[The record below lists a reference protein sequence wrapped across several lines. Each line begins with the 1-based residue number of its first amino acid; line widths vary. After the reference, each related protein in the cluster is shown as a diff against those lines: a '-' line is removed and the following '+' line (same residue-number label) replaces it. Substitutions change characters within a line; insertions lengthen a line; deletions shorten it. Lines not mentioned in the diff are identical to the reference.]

1 MTSEHIVSSFDED
14 LQKIEGLVLEMG
26 GLVEQQMLK
35 ATDALEKV
43 DATIAQQVIGG
54 DKRINLLE
62 ADVNER
68 VIKVLALRQPVAS
81 DLRAVVM
88 TLRIAGHLERIGDYT
103 KNIARRVNT
112 ISQAD
117 AFTGSVATLAR
128 MSHMV
133 QVIISSALDAYMR
146 RDPDEAENV
155 RGEDANIDQMNNTLF
170 RELLTYMMEE
180 PSNISVCMHLLFIA
194 KNLERIGD
202 HAVEIAGE
210 TIYLV
215 TGNWPA
221 EKRPKGDRTSRM
233 IVTPEELA
241 MTDKDNDKNSSGH

>member
-1 MTSEHIVSSFDED
+1 MTTEHIVSSFDED
-14 LQKIEGLVLEMG
+14 LQKIQSLVLEMG
-26 GLVEQQMLK
+26 GLVEEQMQK
-35 ATDALEKV
+35 ATDALGKI
-43 DATIAQQVIGG
+43 DAEIAQQVIGG

-62 ADVNER
+62 SEVNER

-103 KNIARRVNT
+103 KNIARRINT
-112 ISQAD
+112 ISQAE
-117 AFTGSVATLAR
+117 AFTGSVGTLAR
-128 MSHMV
+128 MGHMV
-133 QVIISSALDAYMR
+133 QAIIRTALDAYMR
-146 RDPDEAENV
+146 RSSDEAEDV
-155 RGEDANIDQMNNTLF
+155 RGEDASIDQMNNTLF
-170 RELLTYMMEE
+170 RELLTYMMED
-180 PSNISVCMHLLFIA
+180 PSNISGCMHLLFIA

-221 EKRPKGDRTSRM
+221 EKRPKGDKTSRM
-233 IVTPEELA
+233 IVTPEELVIA
-241 MTDKDNDKNSSGH
+241 SKTTDGDTSEH